1 MSATRSG
8 ARNSARTGAPE
19 RSGLGTRSG
28 LAATRRFLERLGT
41 TYGYNDLFGL
51 KDAFGPR
58 WESRHLAFPGERSLP
73 RVALALADVHTT
85 RGLRQLLRR

>member
-1 MSATRSG
+1 MG
-8 ARNSARTGAPE
+8 AQIASRNVAIHRIENSRWL
-19 RSGLGTRSG
+19 SGLNGGIAGGS
-28 LAATRRFLERLGT
+28 RRMFLES
-41 TYGYNDLFGL
+41 DLFAL

-58 WESRHLAFPGERSLP
+58 WETRHLAFPGDRSLP

>member
-1 MSATRSG
+1 M
-8 ARNSARTGAPE
+8 ARPGSLDAAEKGKRRLAR
-19 RSGLGTRSG
+19 L
-28 LAATRRFLERLGT
+28 LERLGA
-41 TYGYNDLFGL
+41 TYGYNDLFSL

>member
-1 MSATRSG
+1 MWAASFGIISVSRPEALEAPRQSSRRL
-8 ARNSARTGAPE
+8 ARILN
-19 RSGLGTRSG
+19 
-28 LAATRRFLERLGT
+28 RLGGA
-41 TYGYNDLFGL
+41 YGYKELFAL

-58 WESRHLAFPGERSLP
+58 WEARHLAFPGDPSLP